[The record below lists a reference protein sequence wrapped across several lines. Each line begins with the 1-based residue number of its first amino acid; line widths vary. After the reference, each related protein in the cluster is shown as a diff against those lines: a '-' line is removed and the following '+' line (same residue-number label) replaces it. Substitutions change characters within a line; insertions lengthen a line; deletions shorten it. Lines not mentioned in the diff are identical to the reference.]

1 MTLTLDIY
9 QSLWAMEQRIP
20 GQAEDPV
27 ETHLAQIAEAGY
39 AGACIDPNVS
49 EIEDCLKLK
58 PAFEQYG
65 LKCMVNAFPHD
76 VASLEPLLDMAAQMN
91 ATQVNVIGGVMPLT
105 APEAEPVVNTWLS
118 MAQAYDFP
126 LLLETHRNG
135 TLNDL
140 FYTLEVLEM
149 VPELRLCA
157 DLSHFVVDRELQLP
171 LGETDQGYF
180 ATILDR
186 SDSFQGRISSNQQ
199 IQIALDFPQHRD
211 WVMQYRQWWSQG
223 ISGWRARQEA
233 DATLNFLVELG
244 PPAYAMTDAHQRELS
259 DRWLEGMQIRD
270 WVKDI
275 WTDGEAADA
284 ALS

>member
-1 MTLTLDIY
+1 M
-9 QSLWAMEQRIP
+9 
-20 GQAEDPV
+20 
-27 ETHLAQIAEAGY
+27 
-39 AGACIDPNVS
+39 
-49 EIEDCLKLK
+49 
-58 PAFEQYG
+58 
-65 LKCMVNAFPHD
+65 
-76 VASLEPLLDMAAQMN
+76 
-91 ATQVNVIGGVMPLT
+91 
-105 APEAEPVVNTWLS
+105 
-118 MAQAYDFP
+118 
-126 LLLETHRNG
+126 LLETHRNG

-180 ATILDR
+180 ATILER

-223 ISGWRARQEA
+223 IEGWARRQQA

-244 PPAYAMTDAHQRELS
+244 PPLTPLPARINASYPTAGWRAYKSESGWRRS
-259 DRWLEGMQIRD
+259 GQIPGNG
-270 WVKDI
+270 I
-275 WTDGEAADA
+275 A
-284 ALS
+284 

>member
-20 GQAEDPV
+20 GQAEDPL

-58 PAFEQYG
+58 PAFEQHG

-105 APEAEPVVNTWLS
+105 AREAEPVVNTWLS
-118 MAQAYDFP
+118 MAQAYNFP

-180 ATILDR
+180 ATILER

-211 WVMQYRQWWSQG
+211 WVMQYRQW
-223 ISGWRARQEA
+223 
-233 DATLNFLVELG
+233 
-244 PPAYAMTDAHQRELS
+244 LS
-259 DRWLEGMQIRD
+259 LIH
-270 WVKDI
+270 I
-275 WTDGEAADA
+275 
-284 ALS
+284 

>member
-39 AGACIDPNVS
+39 AGACVDPNVT
-49 EIEDCLKLK
+49 EIEDCLKLI
-58 PAFEQYG
+58 PAFEQLG

-105 APEAEPVVNTWLS
+105 AREAVPVVNTWLS

-140 FYTLEVLEM
+140 FYTLEVLER
-149 VPELRLCA
+149 VQELRLCA

-180 ATILDR
+180 ATILER

-211 WVMQYRQWWSQG
+211 WVMQYRQWWAQG
-223 ISGWRARQEA
+223 IKGWARRQQT

-244 PPAYAMTDAHQRELS
+244 PPAYAITGPDQRELS
-259 DRWLEGMQIRD
+259 DRWLEGLQIRE
-270 WVKDI
+270 WVEAI
-275 WTDGEAADA
+275 WSDSGNGIA
-284 ALS
+284 